1 MKRALPIIFV
11 VVAVL
16 MVIGG
21 IRPKHADSLFPVES
35 FAELPVLEGGRYKPL
50 DSVART
56 TMLLFR
62 GKQTALNPEGK
73 KIPASQWLMHLVL
86 HPEAATAYPVFLIN
100 HEDVKELLGAESL
113 NQKYFSYAE
122 ITPHLQQIQEQV
134 QTIPREAALQNAA
147 QRETLKL
154 FNNLILYQRLAFAY
168 RVPILGDSV
177 EGEYVG
183 FMQALK
189 AAAEKISENADV
201 PQEDPVMAK
210 VSGFMRAFG
219 NLSDERSAKFVP
231 TKPGS
236 GHWLNLSESLMA
248 SIQAG
253 QLPQMT
259 YLFGQLSDAYMSG
272 NVEMFEGVL
281 QQIRAQYEAVSAD
294 YPSANVNAEYVVNGI
309 QPFGLAMSL
318 YVWIFIGILV
328 AWLFLDDRMLKWIF
342 WIALLAFLVHTGGL
356 LARMIIQ
363 GRPPVTNLYS
373 SAIFVGWGAVAL
385 GMILEKVFKNGLGAA
400 VSAIIGFMTLII
412 ANHLMASGDTME
424 MMRAVLDSNFWLATH
439 VVTISLGYSATYLAG
454 FLAILYFLLGILTPK
469 LDAKLE
475 QALVRMVYGIV
486 CFSLFFSFVG
496 TVLGGIWADQ
506 SWGRFWGWDPKENG
520 ALMIV
525 IWNALVLHAKR
536 GGIVKSRGFMN
547 LAIFGNVVTSWS
559 WFGTNMLGVGLHSY
573 GFMSSAF
580 MWLMLFCGSQILV
593 MLIGGY
599 VPRSKW
605 RSASQGSVKT

>member
-1 MKRALPIIFV
+1 MRRALPIIFV
-11 VVAVL
+11 FVAVL
-16 MVIGG
+16 MVIDG
-21 IRPKHADSLFPVES
+21 IRPKQPNSLFPVGT
-35 FAELPVLEGGRYKPL
+35 FAELPVLEGGRYKPV

-86 HPEAATAYPVFLIN
+86 HPEAATTYPVFLIN
-100 HEDVKELLGAESL
+100 HEDVKELLGAVSL
-113 NQKYFSYAE
+113 KQKYFSYAE

-147 QRETLKL
+147 QRDTLKL

-177 EGEYVG
+177 EAEYAG
-183 FMQALK
+183 FMRSLK

-201 PQEDPVMAK
+201 PQDDPVMAK

-219 NLSDERSAKFVP
+219 NLSDERAAKFVP
-231 TKPGS
+231 TMPGS

-248 SIQAG
+248 SFQVG

-281 QQIRAQYEAVSAD
+281 REITAQYNAVSAD
-294 YPSANVNAEYVVNGI
+294 YPSANVKAEYVVNGI

-342 WIALLAFLVHTGGL
+342 WIALLAFLIHTGGL

-385 GMILEKVFKNGLGAA
+385 GMILEKIFKNGLGAA

-412 ANHLMASGDTME
+412 ASHLMASGDTME

-439 VVTISLGYSATYLAG
+439 VLTISLGYSATYLAG
-454 FLAILYFLLGILTPK
+454 FLAILYFLLGIMTPK

-536 GGIVKSRGFMN
+536 GGIVKARGFMN
-547 LAIFGNVVTSWS
+547 LAIFGNIVTSWS

-573 GFMSSAF
+573 GFMSAAF
-580 MWLMLFCGSQILV
+580 MWLMLFCGSQILI

-599 VPRSKW
+599 FPRNKW
-605 RSASQGSVKT
+605 RSAS

>member
-1 MKRALPIIFV
+1 MKKALPIIFV
-11 VVAVL
+11 VIALL
-16 MVIGG
+16 MVLGG
-21 IRPKHADSLFPVES
+21 LRPKQADSLFPVES
-35 FAELPVLEGGRYKPL
+35 FAKIPVLEGGRYKPI

-62 GKQTALNPEGK
+62 GKQTALDPSGA
-73 KIPASQWLMHLVL
+73 KIPASQWLMHLML
-86 HPEAATAYPVFLIN
+86 HPEAATTYPVFLIN
-100 HEDVKELLGAESL
+100 HEDVKELVGAADL
-113 NQKYFSYAE
+113 KQKYFSYAE

-134 QTIPREAALQNAA
+134 QAIPREAALQDAA

-154 FNNLILYQRLAFAY
+154 FNNLVLYQRLAFAY

-177 EGEYVG
+177 QGEYST
-183 FMQALK
+183 FMQAMK
-189 AAAEKISENADV
+189 AAAEKISSDTEVSRD
-201 PQEDPVMAK
+201 DPVMAK

-219 NLSDERSAKFVP
+219 NLSDDRSIKFVP
-231 TKPGS
+231 TVPGS
-236 GHWLNLSESLMA
+236 GDWLNLSESLMA
-248 SIQAG
+248 SFQSG

-259 YLFGQLSDAYMSG
+259 YLFAGLADAYMTG
-272 NVEMFEGVL
+272 NVQSFEGL
-281 QQIRAQYEAVSAD
+281 LTEIHGQYAAVSGD
-294 YPSANVNAEYVVNGI
+294 FPSQKVKWEFWINGM

-318 YVWIFIGILV
+318 YVWIFIGILL
-328 AWLFLDDRMLKWIF
+328 AWLLLDDRMLKWIF
-342 WIALLAFLVHTGGL
+342 WIVLIAFLIHTSGL

-385 GMILEKVFKNGLGAA
+385 GVLLERIFKNGLGAA

-439 VVTISLGYSATYLAG
+439 VVTISLGYSSTYLAG
-454 FLAILYFLLGILTPK
+454 FLAVLYFVLGIFTPK
-469 LDAKLE
+469 LDPKLE

-486 CFSLFFSFVG
+486 CFSLLFSFVG

-536 GGIVKSRGFMN
+536 GGIVKSKGFMN
-547 LAIFGNVVTSWS
+547 LAIFGNIVTSWS

-573 GFMSSAF
+573 GFMSAAF
-580 MWLMLFCGSQILV
+580 MWLMLFCGSQIAIMFL
-593 MLIGGY
+593 GGY
-599 VPRSKW
+599 LPKEKW
-605 RSASQGSVKT
+605 RSSSLGLPE